1 MSDLPR
7 KLLEKLCAIYD
18 KIRGLFHFLG
28 SRFMSS
34 RYSHKKLADAGNATR
49 NIHFGV
55 EPDPVTGAILPPIY
69 QTATYAQEAV
79 GVNKGHTYTRSS
91 NPTVATLEKKLAGI
105 EYAAGTVAFAT
116 GLAATTTLIMSMLEQ
131 GDHIVCSDVVFGG
144 TVRLVDTVFNKFGIS
159 ISYIDAANP
168 ENIAQAIQE
177 NTKMIFLETPANPTL
192 KLNDIAAI
200 SKIAHAK
207 NIPVVVDNTFLTG
220 ILQRPLELGADIILY
235 STTKYIDGHNA
246 TVGGA
251 LLSNNKKY
259 LEDFDYN
266 RKNIGNIQAP
276 MDAWLTMQ
284 GIKTLDLRVKQHSR
298 NAQAVAEFLEQHP
311 QVSKIYYPGLA
322 SFTQKELAASQH
334 RDGFHG
340 GMLAFEVVGGYEHA
354 LHVMNNVVLC
364 TLAESLG
371 ATETIITH
379 PASMTHVMMAV
390 EQRLAIGVSDGLI
403 RFSVG
408 LEDPAD
414 IIRDLEQALAWSK

>member
-1 MSDLPR
+1 
-7 KLLEKLCAIYD
+7 
-18 KIRGLFHFLG
+18 
-28 SRFMSS
+28 MSS

-49 NIHFGV
+49 NIHFGI

-105 EYAAGTVAFAT
+105 EYATGAVAFAT
-116 GLAATTTLIMSMLEQ
+116 GLAATTTLIMSLLQQ

-168 ENIAQAIQE
+168 ENIARAIQE

-220 ILQRPLELGADIILY
+220 VLQRPLELGADIILY

-276 MDAWLTMQ
+276 MNAWLTMQ

-298 NAQAVAEFLEQHP
+298 NAQSVAEFLEQHP
-311 QVSKIYYPGLA
+311 QVSKVYYPGLA
-322 SFTQKELAASQH
+322 SFAQKELAATQH

-354 LHVMNNVVLC
+354 LHVMNSVVLC

-379 PASMTHVMMAV
+379 PASMTHVMMAA

-408 LEDPAD
+408 LENPED
-414 IIRDLEQALAWSK
+414 IIRDLEQALIWTK

>member
-1 MSDLPR
+1 
-7 KLLEKLCAIYD
+7 
-18 KIRGLFHFLG
+18 
-28 SRFMSS
+28 MSS
-34 RYSHKKLADAGNATR
+34 RYSHKKLANAGNATR
-49 NIHFGV
+49 NIHFGI

-105 EYAAGTVAFAT
+105 EYATGAVAFAT
-116 GLAATTTLIMSMLEQ
+116 GLAATTTLIMSLLQQ

-168 ENIAQAIQE
+168 ENIARAIQE

-220 ILQRPLELGADIILY
+220 VLQRPLELGADIILY

-276 MDAWLTMQ
+276 MNAWLTMQ

-311 QVSKIYYPGLA
+311 QVSKVYYPGLA
-322 SFTQKELAASQH
+322 SFAQKELAATQH
-334 RDGFHG
+334 RGGFHG

-354 LHVMNNVVLC
+354 LHVMNSVVLC

-379 PASMTHVMMAV
+379 PASMTHVMMAA

-408 LEDPAD
+408 LEDTED
-414 IIRDLEQALAWSK
+414 IIRDLEQALIWTK

>member
-1 MSDLPR
+1 
-7 KLLEKLCAIYD
+7 
-18 KIRGLFHFLG
+18 
-28 SRFMSS
+28 MSS

-105 EYAAGTVAFAT
+105 EYAAGAVAFAT

-207 NIPVVVDNTFLTG
+207 NISVVVDNTFLTG

-311 QVSKIYYPGLA
+311 QVSKVYYPGLA

-379 PASMTHVMMAV
+379 PASMTHVMMAA

-408 LEDPAD
+408 LEDPED
-414 IIRDLEQALAWSK
+414 IMRDLEQALAWSK

>member
-1 MSDLPR
+1 
-7 KLLEKLCAIYD
+7 
-18 KIRGLFHFLG
+18 
-28 SRFMSS
+28 MSS

-105 EYAAGTVAFAT
+105 EYAAGAVAFAT
-116 GLAATTTLIMSMLEQ
+116 GLAATTTLIMSLLEQ

-168 ENIAQAIQE
+168 DNIARAIQE

-200 SKIAHAK
+200 SKIAHVK

-311 QVSKIYYPGLA
+311 QVSKVYYPGLA
-322 SFTQKELAASQH
+322 SFAQKELAATQH

-379 PASMTHVMMAV
+379 PASMTHVMMAA

-408 LEDPAD
+408 LEDPED
-414 IIRDLEQALAWSK
+414 IIRDLEQALIWTK

>member
-1 MSDLPR
+1 
-7 KLLEKLCAIYD
+7 
-18 KIRGLFHFLG
+18 
-28 SRFMSS
+28 MSS

-49 NIHFGV
+49 NIHFGI

-105 EYAAGTVAFAT
+105 EYAAGAVAFAT
-116 GLAATTTLIMSMLEQ
+116 GLAATTTLIMSLLQQ

-168 ENIAQAIQE
+168 ENIARAIQE

-220 ILQRPLELGADIILY
+220 VLQRPLELGADIILY

-276 MDAWLTMQ
+276 MNAWLTMQ

-298 NAQAVAEFLEQHP
+298 NAQSVAEFLEQHP
-311 QVSKIYYPGLA
+311 QVSKVYYPGLA
-322 SFTQKELAASQH
+322 SFAQKELAATQH
-334 RDGFHG
+334 RGGFHG

-354 LHVMNNVVLC
+354 LHVMNSVVLC

-379 PASMTHVMMAV
+379 PASMTHVMMAA

-408 LEDPAD
+408 LENPED
-414 IIRDLEQALAWSK
+414 IIRDLEQALIWTK

>member
-1 MSDLPR
+1 
-7 KLLEKLCAIYD
+7 
-18 KIRGLFHFLG
+18 
-28 SRFMSS
+28 MSS

-49 NIHFGV
+49 NIHFGI

-105 EYAAGTVAFAT
+105 EYAAGAVAFAT
-116 GLAATTTLIMSMLEQ
+116 GLAATTTLIMSLLQQ

-168 ENIAQAIQE
+168 ENIARAIQE

-220 ILQRPLELGADIILY
+220 VLQRPLELGADIILY

-276 MDAWLTMQ
+276 MNAWLTMQ

-298 NAQAVAEFLEQHP
+298 NAQSVAEFLEQHP
-311 QVSKIYYPGLA
+311 QVSKVYYPGLA
-322 SFTQKELAASQH
+322 SFAQKELAATQH

-354 LHVMNNVVLC
+354 LHVMNSVVLC

-379 PASMTHVMMAV
+379 PASMTHVMMAA

-408 LEDPAD
+408 LENPED
-414 IIRDLEQALAWSK
+414 IIRDLEQALIWTK

>member
-1 MSDLPR
+1 
-7 KLLEKLCAIYD
+7 
-18 KIRGLFHFLG
+18 
-28 SRFMSS
+28 MSS
-34 RYSHKKLADAGNATR
+34 RYSHKKLANAGNATR
-49 NIHFGV
+49 NIHFGI

-105 EYAAGTVAFAT
+105 EYATGAVAFAT
-116 GLAATTTLIMSMLEQ
+116 GLAATTTLIMSLLQQ

-168 ENIAQAIQE
+168 ENIARAIQE

-220 ILQRPLELGADIILY
+220 VLQRPLELGADIILY

-276 MDAWLTMQ
+276 MNAWLTMQ

-311 QVSKIYYPGLA
+311 QVSKVYYPGLA
-322 SFTQKELAASQH
+322 SFAQKELAATQH
-334 RDGFHG
+334 RGGFHG

-354 LHVMNNVVLC
+354 LHVMNSVVLC

-379 PASMTHVMMAV
+379 PASMTHVMMAA

-408 LEDPAD
+408 LEDPED
-414 IIRDLEQALAWSK
+414 IIRDLEQALIWTK

>member
-1 MSDLPR
+1 
-7 KLLEKLCAIYD
+7 
-18 KIRGLFHFLG
+18 
-28 SRFMSS
+28 MSS

-49 NIHFGV
+49 NIHFGI

-105 EYAAGTVAFAT
+105 EYAAGAVAFAT
-116 GLAATTTLIMSMLEQ
+116 GLAATTTLIMSLLEQ

-177 NTKMIFLETPANPTL
+177 NTKIIFLETPANPTL

-266 RKNIGNIQAP
+266 RKNVGNIQAP

-311 QVSKIYYPGLA
+311 QVSKVYYPGLA
-322 SFTQKELAASQH
+322 SFAQKKLAATQH
-334 RDGFHG
+334 RGGFHG

-354 LHVMNNVVLC
+354 LHVMNSVVLC

-379 PASMTHVMMAV
+379 PASMTHVMMAA

-408 LEDPAD
+408 LEDPED
-414 IIRDLEQALAWSK
+414 IIRDLEQALAWNK

>member
-1 MSDLPR
+1 
-7 KLLEKLCAIYD
+7 
-18 KIRGLFHFLG
+18 
-28 SRFMSS
+28 MSS

-49 NIHFGV
+49 NIHFGI

-105 EYAAGTVAFAT
+105 EYATGAVAFAT
-116 GLAATTTLIMSMLEQ
+116 GLAATTTLIMSLLQQ

-168 ENIAQAIQE
+168 ENIARAIQE

-220 ILQRPLELGADIILY
+220 VLQRPLELGADIILY

-276 MDAWLTMQ
+276 MNAWLTMQ

-311 QVSKIYYPGLA
+311 QVSKVYYPGLA
-322 SFTQKELAASQH
+322 SFAQKELAATQH
-334 RDGFHG
+334 RGGFHG

-354 LHVMNNVVLC
+354 LHVMNSVVLC

-379 PASMTHVMMAV
+379 PASMTHVMMAA

-408 LEDPAD
+408 LEDPED
-414 IIRDLEQALAWSK
+414 IIRDLEQALIWTK

>member
-1 MSDLPR
+1 
-7 KLLEKLCAIYD
+7 
-18 KIRGLFHFLG
+18 
-28 SRFMSS
+28 MSS

-49 NIHFGV
+49 NIHFGI

-105 EYAAGTVAFAT
+105 EYAAGAVAFAT
-116 GLAATTTLIMSMLEQ
+116 GLAATTTLIMSLLQQ

-168 ENIAQAIQE
+168 ENIARAIQE

-220 ILQRPLELGADIILY
+220 VLQRPLELGADIILY

-276 MDAWLTMQ
+276 MNAWLTMQ

-311 QVSKIYYPGLA
+311 QVSKVYYPGLA
-322 SFTQKELAASQH
+322 SFAQKELAATQH
-334 RDGFHG
+334 RGGFHG

-354 LHVMNNVVLC
+354 LHVMNSVVLC

-379 PASMTHVMMAV
+379 PASMTHVMMAA

-408 LEDPAD
+408 LEDPED
-414 IIRDLEQALAWSK
+414 IIRDLEQALIWTK

>member
-1 MSDLPR
+1 
-7 KLLEKLCAIYD
+7 
-18 KIRGLFHFLG
+18 
-28 SRFMSS
+28 MSS

-49 NIHFGV
+49 NIHFGI

-105 EYAAGTVAFAT
+105 EYAAGAVAFAT
-116 GLAATTTLIMSMLEQ
+116 GLAATTTLIMSLLQQ

-168 ENIAQAIQE
+168 ENIARAIQE

-220 ILQRPLELGADIILY
+220 VLQRPLELGADIILY

-276 MDAWLTMQ
+276 MNAWLTMQ

-311 QVSKIYYPGLA
+311 QVSKVYYPGLA
-322 SFTQKELAASQH
+322 SFAQKELAATQH
-334 RDGFHG
+334 RGGFHG

-354 LHVMNNVVLC
+354 LHVMNSVVLC

-379 PASMTHVMMAV
+379 PASMTHVMMAA

-408 LEDPAD
+408 LENPED
-414 IIRDLEQALAWSK
+414 IIRDLEQALIWTK

>member
-1 MSDLPR
+1 
-7 KLLEKLCAIYD
+7 
-18 KIRGLFHFLG
+18 
-28 SRFMSS
+28 MSS
-34 RYSHKKLADAGNATR
+34 RYSHKKLANAGNATR
-49 NIHFGV
+49 NIHFGI

-105 EYAAGTVAFAT
+105 EYATGAVAFAT
-116 GLAATTTLIMSMLEQ
+116 GLAATTTLIMSLLQQ

-168 ENIAQAIQE
+168 ENIARAIQE

-220 ILQRPLELGADIILY
+220 VLQRPLELGADIILY

-276 MDAWLTMQ
+276 MNAWLTMQ

-298 NAQAVAEFLEQHP
+298 NAQSVAEFLEQHP
-311 QVSKIYYPGLA
+311 QVSKVYYPGLA
-322 SFTQKELAASQH
+322 SFAQKELAATQH

-354 LHVMNNVVLC
+354 LHVMNSVVLC

-379 PASMTHVMMAV
+379 PASMTHVMMAA

-408 LEDPAD
+408 LENPED
-414 IIRDLEQALAWSK
+414 IIRDLEQALIWTK

>member
-1 MSDLPR
+1 
-7 KLLEKLCAIYD
+7 
-18 KIRGLFHFLG
+18 
-28 SRFMSS
+28 MSS

-49 NIHFGV
+49 NIHFGI

-105 EYAAGTVAFAT
+105 EYAAGAVAFAT
-116 GLAATTTLIMSMLEQ
+116 GLAATTTLIMSLLEQ

-311 QVSKIYYPGLA
+311 QVSKVYYPGLA
-322 SFTQKELAASQH
+322 SFAQKKLAATQH
-334 RDGFHG
+334 RGGFHG

-354 LHVMNNVVLC
+354 LHVMNSVVLC

-379 PASMTHVMMAV
+379 PASMTHVMMAA

-408 LEDPAD
+408 LEDPED
-414 IIRDLEQALAWSK
+414 IIRDLEQALAWNK